1 MTPRDELHSIIDSIL
16 EENLTAAREALAPLA
31 DPVWMAMLNAPID
44 DEPLTEEDLTA
55 IAEGREDARYG
66 RTIKLEDLVAART
79 GASH

>member
-55 IAEGREDARYG
+55 IAEGREDVRYG
-66 RTIKLEDLVAART
+66 RTITLDELMARRR
-79 GASH
+79 APA